1 MAIKQ
6 LSDGNPDGTIM
17 GQSPTDDKISFYG
30 ATPIAQQVL
39 AAGATAAQ
47 IVDALTALGLT
58 RKT

>member
-1 MAIKQ
+1 MINQ
-6 LSDGNPDGTIM
+6 LSKKAPDGNTL
-17 GQSPTDDKISFYG
+17 GQSADDKISFHG

-39 AAGATAAQ
+39 AAGATASQ